1 MVFAYLWRRMKN
13 VELILRGNITSY
25 LFKHT
30 LTIFVGL
37 VALSSLALIDLYFIG
52 KIGAEELTAV
62 TFAAPILLFCINLL
76 LSVGAALM
84 IVVSKLVGS
93 EDRDNINRV
102 SSAGIYLAV
111 VIGVLVFMMGLYYN
125 DSIFSFLK
133 AEKHIVE
140 LLRSYMFYMY
150 LAFILLSLMVACT
163 NVMRA
168 FGDVTLPT
176 TIMATVVFLNLI
188 LDPILIFGWKGI
200 PAFGLN
206 GAALAT
212 MISIAVG
219 LLISLI
225 FLFKYISFKPSYLIF
240 RWDEIIKV
248 AVPVTFSKTM
258 LPFANGVIT
267 SMLAVW
273 GHSAVTA
280 YGIGYRVDL
289 LVLLFMMAMS
299 IVVAPF
305 VGLNFGARNFQRIR
319 DCIKI
324 SLRFSLIYGIGAAI
338 LIFFIRYW
346 IGGRFTD
353 DQSIINALALYL
365 LIVPTGYFLNG
376 IFFIGNA
383 VLDTLN
389 RPMIAAVI
397 TFGHLFILYL
407 PMASFGNQFL
417 GKTGIFMAY
426 PISSFIA
433 TIVVL
438 LVVKNTIQKLEK
450 Q

>member
-1 MVFAYLWRRMKN
+1 MKN
-13 VELILRGNITSY
+13 VELILKGNITNY
-25 LFKHT
+25 LLKHT

-37 VALSSLALIDLYFIG
+37 LALSSLALIDLYFIG
-52 KIGAEELTAV
+52 RIGKDELAAV
-62 TFAAPILLFCINLL
+62 SFAAPILLFCINLL

-84 IVVSKLVGS
+84 IVLSKLVGS
-93 EDRDNINRV
+93 DDTENINRV
-102 SSAGIYLAV
+102 SSAGIYLSIL
-111 VIGVLVFMMGLYYN
+111 IGVLLFVMGLYYN
-125 DSIFSFLK
+125 DSIFKFLHADPK
-133 AEKHIVE
+133 LVD

-150 LAFILLSLMVACT
+150 LAFILLALMVACT

-168 FGDVTLPT
+168 FGDVRLPT
-176 TIMATVVFLNLI
+176 IIMATVVVLNLA
-188 LDPILIFGWKGI
+188 LDPILIFGWLGI
-200 PAFGLN
+200 PSFGLN

-212 MISIAVG
+212 MISISVG
-219 LLISLI
+219 LIISLI
-225 FLFKYISFKPSYLIF
+225 FVRRYISFKPSFFIF

-267 SMLAVW
+267 SMLAVF
-273 GHSAVTA
+273 GNAAVTA

-305 VGLNFGARNFQRIR
+305 VGQNYGAGNFQRIR

-324 SLRFSLIYGIGAAI
+324 ALRFSIFYGLGAA
-338 LIFFIRYW
+338 LVIFLIRYQ
-346 IGGRFTD
+346 IGGVFTD
-353 DQSIINALALYL
+353 DEQVIQSIALYL
-365 LIVPTGYFLNG
+365 MVVPCGYFLNG

-397 TFGHLFILYL
+397 SFGHLFILYL
-407 PMASFGNQFL
+407 PMASLGNRWFGEL
-417 GKTGIFMAY
+417 GIFLAY
-426 PISSFIA
+426 PISSLIA

-438 LVVKNTIQKLEK
+438 LVVKNTINKIEQE
-450 Q
+450 